1 MPSLGCLWNRSRI
14 EPFADVAL
22 PARAMRAVARHLTG
36 CASCRARMERLTA
49 LRFQVRGVAS
59 EPRLPDWS
67 GFWTVIRSRIETE
80 PARPL
85 REPWWLPFWKPVWGH
100 PRLALATGL
109 ATVTLL
115 SVSFWPADEGEL
127 LPAWGPVM
135 VQDVA
140 TGDPDG
146 SVMVYS
152 DSDRGAERGV
162 TVIWL
167 FASR

>member
-1 MPSLGCLWNRSRI
+1 MPSLGCLWNRARI

-22 PARAMRAVARHLTG
+22 PARAMRAVARHLSG

-49 LRFQVRGVAS
+49 LRSQVRGVAA

-80 PARPL
+80 PPRPL

-109 ATVTLL
+109 ATVTFL
-115 SVSFWPADEGEL
+115 SVSFWPTDEGER

>member
-22 PARAMRAVARHLTG
+22 PARAMRAVGRHLTG
-36 CASCRARMERLTA
+36 CASCRTRMERLTA
-49 LRFQVRGVAS
+49 LRSQVRGVAS

-109 ATVTLL
+109 ATVTLV